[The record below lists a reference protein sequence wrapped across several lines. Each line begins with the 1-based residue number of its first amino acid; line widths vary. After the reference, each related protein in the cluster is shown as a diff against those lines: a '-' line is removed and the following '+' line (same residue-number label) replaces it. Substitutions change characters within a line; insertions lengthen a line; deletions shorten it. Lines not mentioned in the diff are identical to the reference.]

1 MNKNISWDLNG
12 GQSLEEF
19 WGDNRGPVERRE
31 DRGAMNKYVLQMYHS
46 TQMTLWWL
54 MCYFISWTKES
65 GSIWLQHADRAVR
78 ESLCEIF
85 QLPTRDLGHLG
96 VHFHIYL
103 FLCIIALLT
112 QLLASFCVYINQIRT
127 KILVCAA
134 TFHGYGNAIL
144 ETWK

>member
-54 MCYFISWTKES
+54 MCYFIFEQKNLDQYDCNMLTGLYGRVFAKYSNYRRVTLDIL
-65 GSIWLQHADRAVR
+65 GYTF
-78 ESLCEIF
+78 IF
-85 QLPTRDLGHLG
+85 TFL
-96 VHFHIYL
+96 
-103 FLCIIALLT
+103 LCIIALLT
-112 QLLASFCVYINQIRT
+112 QLLASFCAYINQIRT
-127 KILVCAA
+127 KILECAA